1 MDEINEIW
9 KDISGYE
16 GLYQVSNLGKV
27 KSLKFNK
34 ILKCHTQ
41 HNILMVNLKKDSK
54 NRLFNL
60 PKLVAS
66 AFLPNIN
73 NYYYLRYKDNDY
85 TNCRVDNLVWKSKK
99 IPPTQL
105 EKARRVILCRQLGII
120 SFTANEMVAK
130 LKNEGYPLA
139 THQGISDCF
148 RGICDYHMEFSFVDI
163 KNELLEGIS
172 IEELVEKYRADM
184 KSDVPKNVKII
195 EGKRIRYEN
204 CTIEGCNNKH
214 MGLGLCAKHY
224 ARFKKYG
231 DPLFLKWNQYDKY
244 CSIEGC
250 DRENYALGYCSKHYA
265 LLGKVC
271 KIKPEKKKK
280 EKVIKPKPIKE
291 KIEVKDTPVK
301 KKMLIYDEERF
312 CVISGCTDKRV
323 VKKNGEYYCLLH
335 CERIFNCGDPY
346 GELEGGLNPNNRICL
361 VEGCNGKSLT
371 NGYCLQHYKVIDR

>member
-1 MDEINEIW
+1 MDEIW

-163 KNELLEGIS
+163 KNEILEGVS
-172 IEELVEKYRADM
+172 IEELIEKYRADM
-184 KSDVPKNVKII
+184 KSIAINNIK
-195 EGKRIRYEN
+195 
-204 CTIEGCNNKH
+204 CTVDGCDKKH
-214 MGLGLCAKHY
+214 RAFGLCDMHY
-224 ARFKKYG
+224 IRFKKYG
-231 DPLFLKWNQYDKY
+231 DPLFTKKKKY
-244 CSIEGC
+244 ELCSIEGC
-250 DRENYALGYCSKHYA
+250 NRKHHALGYCSKHYA

-271 KIKPEKKKK
+271 KVKKIKIKPEKKII
-280 EKVIKPKPIKE
+280 EKVVKPIKPIKDE
-291 KIEVKDTPVK
+291 MKIKDIPVK
-301 KKMLIYDEERF
+301 KKMLIYEERI
-312 CVISGCTDKRV
+312 CIINGCTDKHVTKR
-323 VKKNGEYYCLLH
+323 NGEYYCLLH

-371 NGYCLQHYKVIDR
+371 SGYCLQHYKLIDR

>member
-16 GLYQVSNLGKV
+16 GLYQVSNSGKV
-27 KSLKFNK
+27 KSLKFNR

-66 AFLPNIN
+66 AFLTNVN

-130 LKNEGYPLA
+130 LKNEGYKLA

-148 RGICDYHMEFSFVDI
+148 RGVCDYHMEFSFIDI
-163 KNELLEGIS
+163 KNEILEGIS
-172 IEELVEKYRADM
+172 IEELIEKYRADM
-184 KSDVPKNVKII
+184 KSDAINNIK
-195 EGKRIRYEN
+195 
-204 CTIEGCNNKH
+204 CTVDGCDNKH
-214 MGLGLCAKHY
+214 RALGFCDKHY
-224 ARFKKYG
+224 ISFKKYG
-231 DPLFLKWNQYDKY
+231 DPLYSKKKKHEL

-250 DRENYALGYCSKHYA
+250 DRKHYALGYCHKHHVQ
-265 LLGKVC
+265 LGRVC
-271 KIKPEKKKK
+271 KIKPEKKIK
-280 EKVIKPKPIKE
+280 EKVIKQKPIKE
-291 KIEVKDTPVK
+291 KIEVKDAPVK

-312 CVISGCTDKRV
+312 CVINGCTDKRII
-323 VKKNGEYYCLLH
+323 KKNGEYYCLLH
-335 CERIFNCGDPY
+335 CERIFNYGDPY

-371 NGYCLQHYKVIDR
+371 SGYCLQHYKLINR

>member
-85 TNCRVDNLVWKSKK
+85 TNCRVDNLIWKSKK

-120 SFTANEMVAK
+120 SFTIREMVIK
-130 LKNEGYPLA
+130 LKNEGYELA
-139 THQGISDCF
+139 THQGISNCF
-148 RGICDYHMEFSFVDI
+148 RGVCDYHMEFSFIDI
-163 KNELLEGIS
+163 KNEILEGVS
-172 IEELVEKYRADM
+172 IEELIEKYRADM
-184 KSDVPKNVKII
+184 KSIAINNIK
-195 EGKRIRYEN
+195 
-204 CTIEGCNNKH
+204 CTVEGCDNKH
-214 MGLGLCAKHY
+214 NAFGFCSKHY
-224 ARFKKYG
+224 VSFKKYG
-231 DPLFLKWNQYDKY
+231 DPLFTERKKY
-244 CSIEGC
+244 ELCSIEGC
-250 DRENYALGYCSKHYA
+250 NRKHHALGYCSKHYA

-271 KIKPEKKKK
+271 KIKKIKIKPEKKII
-280 EKVIKPKPIKE
+280 EKAVKPIKPIKDE
-291 KIEVKDTPVK
+291 MKIKDIPVK
-301 KKMLIYDEERF
+301 KKMLIYEERV
-312 CVISGCTDKRV
+312 CIINGCTDKHVTKR
-323 VKKNGEYYCLLH
+323 NGKYYCLLH

-371 NGYCLQHYKVIDR
+371 SGYCLLHYKVIDR